1 MGALSRKSDDFF
13 GNLAMIH
20 LQQYLTLEQQNEILK
35 VCREVARQFPLFI
48 PTMKSGKPFNCQMTN
63 CGELGWISDTKGYR
77 YSKEHPNG
85 KPWTPIPEIINNLAK
100 DLANQIVEPDYHP
113 QTCLINYYQKDGKL
127 GLHQDNSEK
136 NLKPAIISISLGDE
150 AIFLMSGNKRNTPT
164 KEIIVKSGDI
174 IILYGESRLAYHGI
188 KKIIPGTSNL
198 LKNGGRLNLTIRQI
212 H

>member
-20 LQQYLTLEQQNEILK
+20 LQQYLTLKQQNEILK
-35 VCREVARQFPLFI
+35 VCREVARQFPLFT
-48 PTMKSGKPFNCQMTN
+48 PVMKSGKSFNYQMTS

-77 YSKEHPNG
+77 YSETHPNG
-85 KPWTPIPEIINNLAK
+85 KPWTPIPEMINNLAK
-100 DLANQIVEPDYHP
+100 DLANQIGEPGYIP
-113 QTCLINYYQKDGKL
+113 QTCLINYYQKVGKL

-136 NLKPAIISISLGDE
+136 NLKPAIISISLGDD
-150 AIFLMSGNKRNTPT
+150 AIFLMGGNKRNDITQ
-164 KEIIVKSGDI
+164 EIILKSGDI

-188 KKIIPGTSNL
+188 KKIIPDTSKL

-212 H
+212 Y